1 MFGGKKK
8 GKPVPKA
15 KKGKKDKVLATLS
28 DRDRVR
34 LSNQFRLCSD
44 ARITSA
50 MMQNSYDALWM
61 EFKRTYEL
69 PDNVGSV
76 DMDTGVVYEA
86 EGPVGSSGVVENA
99 PPMGKDG

>member
-8 GKPVPKA
+8 GKSTPKA
-15 KKGKKDKVLATLS
+15 KKGKNKVLATLN

-76 DMDTGVVYEA
+76 DMDTGEVYEA
-86 EGPVGSSGVVENA
+86 EGPVGHSGVVKDA